1 MQKTEGFRRLRA
13 MLLHRSLG
21 VVVFG
26 VVGCC
31 RDADIPRNVGKLN
44 SAVASERNEAALK
57 LARCGAK
64 ADRAVPL
71 LAQLLYDENVGV
83 QSAAAY
89 ALRKID
95 TPRSRKIMDRID
107 RERREA
113 RDSRR

>member
-1 MQKTEGFRRLRA
+1 MSLRV
-13 MLLHRSLG
+13 LLIVALLWSS
-21 VVVFG
+21 
-26 VVGCC
+26 GCC
-31 RDADIPRNVGKLN
+31 RDEDIPRNISKLN

-71 LAQLLYDENVGV
+71 LSQLLSDDNVGV

-95 TPRSRKIMDRID
+95 TPRARKIMERID

-113 RDSRR
+113 RANRR